1 MCTDRRVNMA
11 PTTLSPL
18 AQMDRKAEVERLPI
32 LRAGRRD
39 DGSAQ
44 DGFTLIEIVCVLAII
59 ALLAAILLPRIP
71 VGTSRPRLEAYAI
84 ETAALL
90 SADRNAAIRRHTQIS
105 TDVDASARLVRSA
118 ATGRTVRVP
127 SDVVFDAVL
136 PRLCVNRPSFSTISF
151 LPSGMSCGG
160 SIVFTRLGASYEIR
174 VNWLTGGV
182 EVVPRRA
189 S

>member
-1 MCTDRRVNMA
+1 
-11 PTTLSPL
+11 
-18 AQMDRKAEVERLPI
+18 VERELI

-39 DGSAQ
+39 GDSVQ
-44 DGFTLIEIVCVLAII
+44 DGFTLLEIVCVLAIV
-59 ALLAAILLPRIP
+59 ALLAAVLLPRIP

-105 TDVDASARLVRSA
+105 TDVNASARSVRSA

-127 SDVVFDAVL
+127 SDVVFDAIL
-136 PRLCVNRPSFSTISF
+136 PRLCNNRQSFSTITF

-189 S
+189 T

>member
-1 MCTDRRVNMA
+1 MERR
-11 PTTLSPL
+11 L
-18 AQMDRKAEVERLPI
+18 I
-32 LRAGRRD
+32 LQAGRRD
-39 DGSAQ
+39 GGRAQ
-44 DGFTLIEIVCVLAII
+44 DGFTLLEIVCVLAIV

-71 VGTSRPRLEAYAI
+71 VGTTRPRLEAYAI

-90 SADRNAAIRRHTQIS
+90 SADRNTAMRRHAQVS
-105 TDVDASARLVRSA
+105 TDVNASARSVRSA
-118 ATGRTVRVP
+118 STGHIVRVP

-136 PRLCVNRPSFSTISF
+136 PRLCNNRPSFSAISF

-160 SIVFTRLGASYEIR
+160 SIVFTRLGSSYEIR

>member
-1 MCTDRRVNMA
+1 MDRR
-11 PTTLSPL
+11 
-18 AQMDRKAEVERLPI
+18 AEVERPPI

-39 DGSAQ
+39 GDNSQ
-44 DGFTLIEIVCVLAII
+44 DGFTLLEIVCVLAIV

-71 VGTSRPRLEAYAI
+71 FGTSRPRLEAYAI
-84 ETAALL
+84 ETAVLL
-90 SADRNAAIRRHTQIS
+90 AADRNTAIRRHMQIS
-105 TDVDASARLVRSA
+105 TDVNASARSVRSGT
-118 ATGRTVRVP
+118 TGRIVRVP

-136 PRLCVNRPSFSTISF
+136 PKLCNNRPSFSTISF

-160 SIVFTRLGASYEIR
+160 TIVFTRPGASYEIR

-189 S
+189 T